1 MTLSRVRMSPA
12 SAAILAIIAIVS
24 GVVLMSSATGTR
36 AATDLCP
43 ALTGATYPAT
53 NGPLTITAP
62 GVYNGDG
69 RTINGGGNNIVI
81 KASNV
86 TVCNYVLK
94 DAQGASVKIDLGG
107 YSNIKLG
114 KLNIQNFNTSGAGGS
129 APDGPQYN
137 AGVACWNC
145 NSLTVVDSTIT
156 TPKAYGNGIW
166 LKRTNASTAGPDYIA
181 YNTISGGWDG
191 FGTEPEDD
199 TNGGV
204 GNGTIIEHNI
214 ISNCNDDGLQV
225 EGRVQNVTVRNN
237 TISTCGV
244 GVAVAPV
251 LVGPLTVSNNYIH
264 TLRYAPSTAF
274 FCYKL
279 GDRSGSGA
287 PQITFTN
294 NVCKTGSAKSPSGEG
309 AGGFVQTNTGLSYS
323 ITATGNCT
331 ETGRYVIEM
340 DAPTTA
346 VFNNNKYYTTD
357 SSRFAK
363 WDGNRLNLSG
373 LQALGLE
380 QGSTVGQCTTLPP
393 QAGSATPTPT
403 PAPSPATPTPTPL
416 PSRTMSATS
425 ATPIQTQA
433 GASATPEPD
442 PPPREPADFNCD
454 GRVTLADAIRVL
466 SIVSG
471 AGASWHCTDLV
482 DVDCDGILS
491 AKDALEILIGVSE
504 GAAADVHGCPFDPS

>member
-12 SAAILAIIAIVS
+12 SAAILAIIAVVS
-24 GVVLMSSATGTR
+24 VALLLSSASGTR

-53 NGPLTITAP
+53 NGPLTITSP

-69 RTINGGGNNIVI
+69 RTINGGASNIII

-94 DAQGASVKIDLGG
+94 DAQGAGVKIDLGG

-114 KLNIQNFNTSGAGGS
+114 KLTIQNFNASGAGGN

-156 TPKAYGNGIW
+156 TTKGYGNGIW

-204 GNGTIIEHNI
+204 GNGTIIENNI
-214 ISNCNDDGLQV
+214 ISNCNDDGIQV

-251 LVGPLTVSNNYIH
+251 LIGPLTVASNYIH

-287 PQITFTN
+287 PQITFSN
-294 NVCKTGSAKSPSGEG
+294 NVCKTGSAKNPSGEG
-309 AGGFVQTNTGLSYS
+309 AGGFVQTNTGMSYS

-340 DAPTTA
+340 DVPTVA

-357 SSRFAK
+357 SGRFAK
-363 WDGNRLNLSG
+363 WGGNRVNLSG

-393 QAGSATPTPT
+393 QGGNT
-403 PAPSPATPTPTPL
+403 PAPTPTPL
-416 PSRTMSATS
+416 PSRTMSHTS

-433 GASATPEPD
+433 GASVTPEPE

-454 GRVTLADAIRVL
+454 GRVTMADAIRVL
-466 SIVSG
+466 NIVSG
-471 AGASWHCTDLV
+471 TRTSWRCSDLV
-482 DVDCDGILS
+482 DVDCDGVLS
-491 AKDALEILIGVSE
+491 ARDALEILIGVSE
-504 GAAADVHGCPFDPS
+504 DGGAEVQGCPFEPS

>member
-1 MTLSRVRMSPA
+1 MISPRATISPVSATLLA
-12 SAAILAIIAIVS
+12 GILAIAT
-24 GVVLMSSATGTR
+24 VLLLSSATGTR
-36 AATDLCP
+36 AASDLCP
-43 ALTGATYPAT
+43 ALTGTSYPAS
-53 NGPLTITAP
+53 GPLTITSS
-62 GVYNGDG
+62 GMYNGDG
-69 RTINGGGNNIVI
+69 RTINGGTNNILI

-94 DAQGASVKIDLGG
+94 DAQAAGVKIDLGG

-114 KLNIQNFNTSGAGGS
+114 KLTIQNFNASGAGGS

-145 NSLTVVDSTIT
+145 NALTVVDSTIT
-156 TPKAYGNGIW
+156 TTKGYGNGIW
-166 LKRTNASTAGPDYIA
+166 LKRTNASSAGADYIG

-204 GNGTIIEHNI
+204 GNGTIIENNN

-251 LVGPLTVSNNYIH
+251 LVGPLTVAGNYIH

-294 NVCKTGSAKSPSGEG
+294 NVCKTGSATSPSGEG
-309 AGGFVQTNTGLSYS
+309 AGGFTQTNGGMAYN

-331 ETGRYVIEM
+331 ETGRYVIEFS
-340 DAPTTA
+340 DTPATA
-346 VFNNNKYYTTD
+346 NFSNNKYYTTD
-357 SSRFAK
+357 SGRFVKWGGSRV
-363 WDGNRLNLSG
+363 NLSG
-373 LQALGLE
+373 LQALGIDA
-380 QGSTVGQCTTLPP
+380 GSTVGQCTTLPP
-393 QAGSATPTPT
+393 PAVTNT
-403 PAPSPATPTPTPL
+403 PAPTPTPL
-416 PSRTMSATS
+416 PSRTMSHTS
-425 ATPIQTQA
+425 ATPVTTQA
-433 GASATPEPD
+433 GASVTPD
-442 PPPREPADFNCD
+442 PDSLVREPADFNCD
-454 GRVTLADAIRVL
+454 GRVTMVDAMRIMK
-466 SIVSG
+466 IVSG
-471 AGASWHCTDLV
+471 ARTNWGCRQQI
-482 DVDCDGILS
+482 DVDCDGALTPR
-491 AKDALEILIGVSE
+491 DALEVLIGLSKDLGNE
-504 GAAADVHGCPFDPS
+504 VHGCPLDPS

>member
-1 MTLSRVRMSPA
+1 MISPRA
-12 SAAILAIIAIVS
+12 SISPVSAALLAGIVAIAT
-24 GVVLMSSATGTR
+24 VLLLSSATGTR
-36 AATDLCP
+36 AASDLCP
-43 ALTGATYPAT
+43 ALTGASYPAS
-53 NGPLTITAP
+53 NGPLTITSS
-62 GVYNGDG
+62 GMYNGDG

-81 KASNV
+81 QASNV

-114 KLNIQNFNTSGAGGS
+114 KLTIQNFNASGAGGN

-145 NSLTVVDSTIT
+145 NALTVVDSTIT
-156 TPKAYGNGIW
+156 TTKGYGNGIW
-166 LKRTNASTAGPDYIA
+166 LKRTNASSSGADYIG

-204 GNGTIIEHNI
+204 GNGTIIENND

-237 TISTCGV
+237 TISTCGT

-264 TLRYAPSTAF
+264 TLRYAPSSAF
-274 FCYKL
+274 FCYKM

-287 PQITFTN
+287 PQIIFTN
-294 NVCKTGSAKSPSGEG
+294 NVCKTGSAKDPSGEG
-309 AGGFVQTNTGLSYS
+309 AGGFVQTNGGMAYS

-331 ETGRYVIEM
+331 ETGRYVIEFG
-340 DAPTTA
+340 DTPSTA
-346 VFNNNKYYTTD
+346 NFSNNKYYTTD
-357 SSRFAK
+357 SDRFAK
-363 WDGNRLNLSG
+363 WGGNRVSLIG
-373 LQALGLE
+373 LQALGVDA
-380 QGSTVGQCTTLPP
+380 GSIIGQCATLPP
-393 QAGSATPTPT
+393 PAGTSTPTPQ
-403 PAPSPATPTPTPL
+403 
-416 PSRTMSATS
+416 PSRTMSHTS
-425 ATPIQTQA
+425 STPVTTQA
-433 GASATPEPD
+433 GASVTPGTD

-454 GRVTLADAIRVL
+454 GRVTMADAMRIM

-471 AGASWHCTDLV
+471 VRTNWGCRQQI
-482 DVDCDGILS
+482 DVDCDGALTPR
-491 AKDALEILIGVSE
+491 DALEILIGVSE
-504 GAAADVHGCPFDPS
+504 GVGSEVDGCPLDPS